1 LVFREGTIRRPDL
14 TLDILE
20 AALQMTTMMMSQ
32 KMMYQTMVMV
42 WVLPVVA
49 VRRMAVTIPLAVVI
63 LLAMA
68 VRRMA
73 ATAHPTATV
82 HPAVAALPAAVA
94 LPTATAVV
102 VVFRMA
108 EEVPQVLLA
117 QEEVAVPLAPQMAAA
132 VVLVQLQV
140 LMAWRPLRRP

>member
-1 LVFREGTIRRPDL
+1 
-14 TLDILE
+14 
-20 AALQMTTMMMSQ
+20 
-32 KMMYQTMVMV
+32 
-42 WVLPVVA
+42 
-49 VRRMAVTIPLAVVI
+49 MAVTIPLAAVV

-73 ATAHPTATV
+73 ATAHPTATAHPAATV
-82 HPAVAALPAAVA
+82 HPAVAALEAAVA

-140 LMAWRPLRRP
+140 LMVWRPLLRP